1 MLAPLL
7 YRKADRQLYAQREG
21 LVINVTSIII
31 DLKYSSPV
39 SKGSLHGSNCARF

>member
-21 LVINVTSIII
+21 LVINFSGIII
-31 DLKYSSPV
+31 DLKYSNPV
-39 SKGSLHGSNCARF
+39 SKGGLHS